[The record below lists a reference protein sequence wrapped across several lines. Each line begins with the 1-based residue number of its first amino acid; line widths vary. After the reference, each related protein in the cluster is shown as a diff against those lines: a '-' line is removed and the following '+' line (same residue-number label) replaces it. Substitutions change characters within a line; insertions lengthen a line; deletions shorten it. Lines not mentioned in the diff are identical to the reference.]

1 MKKRVVL
8 GAVLLSLAF
17 AMTGCKGKVNPAY
30 YEGQANASAA
40 FEVKGNAE
48 LDEAATEGNLGL
60 AASDKVDTKEK
71 RLSGDVLGN
80 QETSAAAGGSS
91 VQSGTIYELY
101 INTDTLQVHK
111 RECEMGD
118 MSVPT
123 FRRYHGTVADAAAEG
138 YPPCSFC
145 LE

>member
-30 YEGQANASAA
+30 YEGQANAS
-40 FEVKGNAE
+40 
-48 LDEAATEGNLGL
+48 

-111 RECEMGD
+111 RECEMVD
-118 MSVPT
+118 MTVPT
-123 FRRYHGTVADAAAEG
+123 FRRYNGTVADAEAEG
-138 YPPCSFC
+138 YTPCPFC
-145 LE
+145 LQ